1 MSTITIPL
9 PDEDFQFLSDWT
21 RQQRTT
27 VAEFFAREARNLR
40 QHLQAPLHPDLKRAA
55 GILAADL
62 ERESAHLN
70 HLDRKHA

>member
-9 PDEDFQFLSDWT
+9 PDEDFQFMSAWAEK
-21 RQQRTT
+21 QGTT

-40 QHLQAPLHPDLKRAA
+40 QHLQATLHPDLQSAT
-55 GILAADL
+55 GILESDTQA
-62 ERESAHLN
+62 ESAHLD

>member
-21 RQQRTT
+21 QQQGTT
-27 VAEFFAREARNLR
+27 VAEFFAHEVRNLR
-40 QHLQAPLHPDLKRAA
+40 QHLQAPLHPDLKRAT
-55 GILAADL
+55 GILVPDL
-62 ERESAHLN
+62 EGESAHLD